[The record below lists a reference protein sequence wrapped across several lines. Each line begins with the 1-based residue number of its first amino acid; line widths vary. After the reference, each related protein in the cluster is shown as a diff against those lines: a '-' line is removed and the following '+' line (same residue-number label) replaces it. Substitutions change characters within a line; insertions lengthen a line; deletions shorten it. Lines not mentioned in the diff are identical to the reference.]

1 MTMSVNLAPNLERYI
16 LSDYLQAKEVERNV
30 PKRASNI
37 TLNKAVYLK
46 MKLVMAT
53 VSVCTTFLTHF

>member
-16 LSDYLQAKEVERNV
+16 DYLQAKEVERNV